1 MTTVPHLLTRRE
13 LANVLRISTRTLDRL
28 RAAGLVLD
36 PLPGPGHPN
45 WEAGEVGDWLKAGR
59 PSADA
64 WRRLRARR
72 R

>member
-1 MTTVPHLLTRRE
+1 MSVPHLLTRRE
-13 LANVLRISTRTLDRL
+13 LADVLRISTRTLDRQ

-36 PLPGPGHPN
+36 PLPGSGHPT
-45 WEAGEVGDWLKAGR
+45 WEAVEVGDWLKAGR
-59 PSADA
+59 PPADV